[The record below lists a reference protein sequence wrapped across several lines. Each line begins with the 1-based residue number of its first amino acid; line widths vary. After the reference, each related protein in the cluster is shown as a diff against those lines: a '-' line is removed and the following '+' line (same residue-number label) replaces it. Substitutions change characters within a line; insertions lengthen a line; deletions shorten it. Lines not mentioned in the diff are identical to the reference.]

1 MEEIIKHHKKKSF
14 NRKNMMDIAKIIRNL
29 PISSNQRAI
38 VYHALASYF
47 ESEDPFFDRKRF
59 VQLAT
64 GQLNED
70 PKTGAYSNVK
80 EKQDETEV

>member
-1 MEEIIKHHKKKSF
+1 MEDIIKHHKTKSF
-14 NRKNMMDIAKIIRNL
+14 RRKNMMDIAKIIRNL
-29 PISSNQRAI
+29 RISSNQRAI

-47 ESEDPFFDRKRF
+47 ESEDPFFDRPRF

-64 GQLNED
+64 GQLKED

-80 EKQDETEV
+80 EKQNDPEV